1 MGRRFPAKQT
11 ALTVQSSLTTLQ
23 LHVRIAYR
31 CHFGTLLPMWSMF
44 GHSGRCGSVPA
55 TPRACRRCGR
65 RRLAAGRKRKAR
77 CRCRAASVGLALL
90 LTLCLCVC
98 GATPAVGLIFLSPLP
113 LALLSRCWHLD
124 VQLLCCQETSVQDD
138 IYTYINICCRS
149 TLIRHHYGHLCSC
162 LVKTVLSN
170 MIYIYICCKGLL
182 RHHHYGHMS

>member
-11 ALTVQSSLTTLQ
+11 ALIVQSSPTTLQ
-23 LHVRIAYR
+23 LHVPIAYR
-31 CHFGTLLPMWSMF
+31 CHFGILLPMWSMF

-98 GATPAVGLIFLSPLP
+98 GATPAVGLIFCHHCHWRFYRAVGIWTCSFCVVRR
-113 LALLSRCWHLD
+113 LLS
-124 VQLLCCQETSVQDD
+124 
-138 IYTYINICCRS
+138 
-149 TLIRHHYGHLCSC
+149 
-162 LVKTVLSN
+162 K
-170 MIYIYICCKGLL
+170 MIYIHI
-182 RHHHYGHMS
+182 

>member
-1 MGRRFPAKQT
+1 MGWRLPPKQT

-23 LHVRIAYR
+23 LDVWIAYR
-31 CHFGTLLPMWSMF
+31 CDFATLLPMWSMF

-98 GATPAVGLIFLSPLP
+98 GATPAVGVIFLSPLA
-113 LALLSRCWHLD
+113 LAVLSRCCHLD
-124 VQLLCCQETSVQDD
+124 VQLLRCEETSVGHERERE
-138 IYTYINICCRS
+138 IYIHIYVVSRFSYS
-149 TLIRHHYGHLCSC
+149 TFAC
-162 LVKTVLSN
+162 LVAL
-170 MIYIYICCKGLL
+170 
-182 RHHHYGHMS
+182 